1 MILDLAYRLLQVTSD
16 TPNQVVFS
24 RRLYLGP
31 TEDTDT
37 GQVAHRTLHRASY
50 LYSVLRGLVLARLSI
65 VRDHLGTPLWSAKDM
80 QKKKR
85 RLLCIK
91 LKETVNLQPDMD
103 CNKNRDHGGF
113 EAV

>member
-1 MILDLAYRLLQVTSD
+1 MILGLAYRLLQVTSD

-24 RRLYLGP
+24 RPLYLGP
-31 TEDTDT
+31 TEDT

-50 LYSVLRGLVLARLSI
+50 LYTVLRGLVLARLSI
-65 VRDHLGTPLWSAKDM
+65 VRDLGTPLWSAKGM

-91 LKETVNLQPDMD
+91 LKETVNMQPDMD
-103 CNKNRDHGGF
+103 CIKNRDHGGF